1 MSWLASLFG
10 KDQAQQKVEPTSFIL
25 RQGKYVPVG
34 DAFSAWTSGDINE
47 MLEAESTKT
56 NSVDRHY
63 FLQSIVGEAYKL
75 RKDEKYK
82 QLCIEYA
89 DKHLREFPSIVQVLK
104 DEVGGILP
112 RVTIFQHYAI
122 VLAENG
128 EYGKAIK
135 VCKQAIEYGLYDNT
149 KSGFEGRITRI
160 KKMAE
165 KEKA

>member
-1 MSWLASLFG
+1 MSWIASLFG

-25 RQGKYVPVG
+25 RQGKYVPVD

-56 NSVDRHY
+56 NPVDRHY
-63 FLQSIVGEAYKL
+63 LLQSIVGEAYKL

-89 DKHLREFPSIVQVLK
+89 DKYLREIPSIVHVLK
-104 DEVGGILP
+104 DEEDGLLP
-112 RVTIFQHYAI
+112 RVSTFQHYAT

-128 EYGKAIK
+128 EYEKAID
-135 VCKQAIEYGLYDNT
+135 VCEQAIRYGLHDNT
-149 KSGFEGRITRI
+149 KSGYKGRITRI